1 MLSMDRAIHVI
12 DIGPGKGIEA
22 SESNKS
28 MFYLV

>member
-1 MLSMDRAIHVI
+1 MLSMDRAIHVT
-12 DIGPGKGIEA
+12 DTGPGKGLEA